1 MFRLVVREHIMI
13 AHSFQGEVFGPAQKL
28 HGATFV
34 VDLELSRPS
43 LDENG
48 IICDIGLLSELLAS
62 VLKPLNYQN
71 LDELPQFEGRNTTTE
86 VLAEHIAREVAKRI
100 HDGALGVEAGA
111 AMAGIKVMLGESHVA
126 WASYE
131 MSLNG

>member
-13 AHSFQGEVFGPAQKL
+13 AHSFRGAVFGPAQKL

-34 VDLELSRPS
+34 VDLELSRPA
-43 LDENG
+43 LDEHG
-48 IICDIGLLSELLAS
+48 IVCDIGLLSELLTA

-71 LDELPQFEGRNTTTE
+71 LDEIPVFAGQNTTTE
-86 VLAEHIAREVAKRI
+86 VLAQHIAGSVAGKI
-100 HDGALGVEAGA
+100 KEGALGDEAAA
-111 AMAGIKVMLGESHVA
+111 AMAGVKVTLGESHVA

-131 MSLNG
+131 MPL

>member
-13 AHSFQGEVFGPAQKL
+13 AHSFKGEVFGPAQKL

-34 VDLELSRPS
+34 VDLELSRPA
-43 LDENG
+43 LDEHG
-48 IICDIGLLSELLAS
+48 IVCDIGLLSELLAD

-71 LDELPQFEGRNTTTE
+71 LDELKVFERQNTTTE
-86 VLAEHIAREVAKRI
+86 VLAQHIAGRVAAKI
-100 HDGALGVEAGA
+100 KEGSLGEEAGA
-111 AMAGIKVMLGESHVA
+111 AMAGVKVTLGKSHVA

-131 MSLNG
+131 MPL

>member
-13 AHSFQGEVFGPAQKL
+13 AHSFKGEVFGPAQKL

-43 LDENG
+43 LDEHG
-48 IICDIGLLSELLAS
+48 IVCDIGLLSELLAS

-71 LDELPQFEGRNTTTE
+71 LDELVVFEGQNTTTE
-86 VLAEHIAREVAKRI
+86 VLAQHIAERVAAKI
-100 HDGALGVEAGA
+100 GEGALGAEAGA
-111 AMAGIKVMLGESHVA
+111 AMAGVKVTLGESHVA

-131 MSLNG
+131 RPL